1 MNKKANTLL
10 FILGG
15 TVVNL
20 ILAIAWIGVLLFL
33 FSRLSGVMGEQTAWL
48 FPVAFLGGIMIAT
61 IMYQKIAKWVIARFR
76 LEDKL
81 DPLFSHTM
89 RKVK

>member
-1 MNKKANTLL
+1 MSSRDAGRNGRS
-10 FILGG
+10 GG
-15 TVVNL
+15 MQAWAGPLTTRTVNSS
-20 ILAIAWIGVLLFL
+20 A
-33 FSRLSGVMGEQTAWL
+33 R
-48 FPVAFLGGIMIAT
+48 GIMIAT

-89 RKVK
+89 RKVKWASL